1 MSQMKFM
8 TTRVA
13 RGWIIAA
20 LLILASILSGTTA
33 TAQDAVPD
41 LTLKKAVADIAR
53 AVADVVKAQ
62 NTRDLVV
69 GLFNDNADPNHAF
82 GAGLRNLLIN
92 QLRAEGITPVAN
104 ADIRFF
110 GNYEVG
116 PAEIEGALKS
126 FPVAKVA
133 FTLQRRNKKVL
144 LDSEKDLP
152 LDRQPRVTNPDDLAR
167 MSGQTGF
174 APPRATAAERFKTFF
189 ESEKGDPNLFEIKG
203 TQIRPRNGSEV
214 APYAVEMLAARFSGD
229 QKPDPKAYHL
239 RKANP
244 RDGRPFVKV
253 ETGEVLALRIIN
265 DDAHD
270 VAVTI
275 TIDGLSLFAFR
286 ANKND
291 KSQHVIIPAHSAGDI
306 LGWFRD
312 ENVSNVFQV
321 ADLPEHPDSKLLKT
335 PALIG
340 AFTLTFAAAW
350 EKDSQKPA
358 DEPASNQ
365 ATEIV
370 PGADIQAK
378 YETVK
383 RFIGAVRAA
392 ITVRYDKM

>member
-1 MSQMKFM
+1 MSQTKLRA
-8 TTRVA
+8 TPVA
-13 RGWIIAA
+13 PGWIIAA
-20 LLILASILSGTTA
+20 LLVVAGILNCTTA

-41 LTLKKAVADIAR
+41 LTLTKAIADIAR
-53 AVADVVKAQ
+53 AVADVVKGQ
-62 NTRDLVV
+62 STRDLVV

-92 QLRAEGITPVAN
+92 QLRVEGIKPVAD

-110 GNYEVG
+110 GSYEVG

-133 FTLQRRNKKVL
+133 FKVQRRNGKGL

-174 APPRATAAERFKTFF
+174 TPPRATAAERFKTFF
-189 ESEKGDPNLFEIKG
+189 ESEKGDANVFEING
-203 TQIRPRNGSEV
+203 TQIRPKNGKEV
-214 APYAVEMLAARFSGD
+214 APYAVEILAARFSGD
-229 QKPDPKAYHL
+229 QKPDPKAYRP
-239 RKANP
+239 RKPEP
-244 RDGRPFVKV
+244 RDGRPFLKV
-253 ETGEVLALRIIN
+253 EPGEVLALRIIN
-265 DDAHD
+265 DADHD

-291 KSQHVIIPAHSAGDI
+291 KSQHIIIPSHSAGDI

-321 ADLPEHPDSKLLKT
+321 ADLPEHPDAKLLKT

-340 AFTLTFAAAW
+340 AFTLTFAAA
-350 EKDSQKPA
+350 
-358 DEPASNQ
+358 
-365 ATEIV
+365 
-370 PGADIQAK
+370 
-378 YETVK
+378 
-383 RFIGAVRAA
+383 
-392 ITVRYDKM
+392 